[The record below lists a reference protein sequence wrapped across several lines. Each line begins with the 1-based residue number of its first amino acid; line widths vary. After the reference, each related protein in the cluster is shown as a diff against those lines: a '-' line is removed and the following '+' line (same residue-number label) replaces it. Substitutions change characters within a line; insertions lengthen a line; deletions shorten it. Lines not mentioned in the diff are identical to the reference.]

1 MCKNNPVC
9 CQGLSKSAATG
20 QAATIPGLA
29 SAAGDMTPI
38 LMTTIATLNDEIAR
52 LKKENEHLRQMAAEK
67 AKDDESGASDDDG
80 T

>member
-1 MCKNNPVC
+1 
-9 CQGLSKSAATG
+9 
-20 QAATIPGLA
+20 
-29 SAAGDMTPI
+29 MTPI